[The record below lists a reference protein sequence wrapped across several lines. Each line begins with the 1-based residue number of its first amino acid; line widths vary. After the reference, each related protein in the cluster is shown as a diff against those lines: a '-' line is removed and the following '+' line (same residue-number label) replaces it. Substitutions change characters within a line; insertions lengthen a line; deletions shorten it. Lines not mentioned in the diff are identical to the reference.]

1 MTREYQIA
9 ILMYPLWV
17 NNLGRGQGVRGVR
30 KFKGGKIGQEV
41 SVEARPVRRSEGSG
55 QRGQEGK
62 DWPGQ
67 VRGVR
72 SEGSGQRGQE
82 GKERPGQSEGSNS
95 IR

>member
-55 QRGQEGK
+55 QRGQVSQG
-62 DWPGQ
+62 
-67 VRGVR
+67 
-72 SEGSGQRGQE
+72 SEGSRGQGE
-82 GKERPGQSEGSNS
+82 ARSVSGV
-95 IR
+95 

>member
-55 QRGQEGK
+55 QSG
-62 DWPGQ
+62 

-72 SEGSGQRGQE
+72 GVKRARRGQVSQWGLTQY
-82 GKERPGQSEGSNS
+82 GKERPSRQ
-95 IR
+95 